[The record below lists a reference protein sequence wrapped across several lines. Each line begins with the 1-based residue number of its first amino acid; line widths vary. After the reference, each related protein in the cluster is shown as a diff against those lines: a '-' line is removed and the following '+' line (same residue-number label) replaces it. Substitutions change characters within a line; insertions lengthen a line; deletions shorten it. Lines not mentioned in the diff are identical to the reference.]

1 MNTDHDVSLDV
12 TKGILIIL
20 VILGHV
26 STFLIFERGIK
37 PPHIPS
43 PLAVSDY
50 LWVFLRQSLGF
61 VIPVFLFISGYV
73 LTQVY
78 KVKTPLNIV
87 RFYKNR
93 LKRIYVPFLFWLSVY
108 MLFFWDEITL
118 SQALISLV
126 FLDGSFHFW
135 YIWVICVL
143 YLAFPFLLAAARKNA
158 ARVVVGMVFL
168 VLLSFAFKDKPFTNS
183 YTINFLMQNKILV
196 LPENG
201 LYFLMGMLTALRWD
215 KNFLQV
221 PSSTPLL
228 ILLVSLAVVAS
239 LGKGVHYLDQSFIG
253 DPRCYYAVTF
263 IYAMLCLYFFL
274 RLVNALVMKD
284 HCMTKPLALMG
295 QSSYGI
301 YLSHMAVIYVL
312 RDASGLFWPSSSSV
326 YALATL
332 IACTGLA
339 YLLTKIQM
347 NSRLRFVTGF

>member
-12 TKGILIIL
+12 TRGILIIL

-26 STFLIFERGIK
+26 STFLVFERGIK

-158 ARVVVGMVFL
+158 AMVVVGMVFL

-183 YTINFLMQNKILV
+183 YTINFILQDKILI

-201 LYFLMGMLTALRWD
+201 LYFLMGMLTALRLD
-215 KNFLQV
+215 KNFFQV
-221 PSSTPLL
+221 PFSTPLL
-228 ILLVSLAVVAS
+228 ILLISLAAVVS
-239 LGKGVHYLDQSFIG
+239 LGKGLHYLDQFFLG
-253 DPRCYYAVTF
+253 DPLNYYAVTF
-263 IYAMLCLYFFL
+263 FYAMLCLYLFL
-274 RLVNALVMKD
+274 RFVNGLVMKD
-284 HCMTKPLALMG
+284 HFMTKPLALMG

-301 YLSHMAVIYVL
+301 YLSHMAVIYAL
-312 RDASGLFWPSSSSV
+312 RNASGLFWPSSSSV
-326 YALATL
+326 YALTTL
-332 IACTGLA
+332 IACTGIA

>member
-1 MNTDHDVSLDV
+1 
-12 TKGILIIL
+12 
-20 VILGHV
+20 
-26 STFLIFERGIK
+26 
-37 PPHIPS
+37 
-43 PLAVSDY
+43 
-50 LWVFLRQSLGF
+50 
-61 VIPVFLFISGYV
+61 
-73 LTQVY
+73 
-78 KVKTPLNIV
+78 
-87 RFYKNR
+87 
-93 LKRIYVPFLFWLSVY
+93 
-108 MLFFWDEITL
+108 
-118 SQALISLV
+118 
-126 FLDGSFHFW
+126 
-135 YIWVICVL
+135 
-143 YLAFPFLLAAARKNA
+143 
-158 ARVVVGMVFL
+158 
-168 VLLSFAFKDKPFTNS
+168 
-183 YTINFLMQNKILV
+183 
-196 LPENG
+196 
-201 LYFLMGMLTALRWD
+201 MGMLTALRWD